1 MRLRFALSALPFAAA
16 CHGAP
21 AAATDASAMASPPDP
36 VAPRPQVQLTWRL
49 FETRRW
55 LDGDGQEHQSSIF
68 ELLIEGGQPSRVELG
83 RRESVGCVV
92 KDATDAPS
100 YLAGLECHAGV
111 HGEYAN
117 VSRPS
122 PGELRIEAF
131 GQDEGSADHEP
142 PRTPSRPSRTSPT
155 AASVRIPIGS
165 DVVVDR
171 ELARIPG
178 DAPPRQRLPWPHA
191 APLPSTTESA
201 HF

>member
-1 MRLRFALSALPFAAA
+1 MRLRFALSALPFAVA

-21 AAATDASAMASPPDP
+21 AAATDASAMASPLDP
-36 VAPRPQVQLTWRL
+36 LARRPQVQLTWRL
-49 FETRRW
+49 FETLRW

-100 YLAGLECHAGV
+100 YLAGLECHAGA

-131 GQDEGSADHEP
+131 GQNERSADHEP
-142 PRTPSRPSRTSPT
+142 LRTPFRTSPT

-171 ELARIPG
+171 ELARIPD

-191 APLPSTTESA
+191 LPLPSTTENA

>member
-21 AAATDASAMASPPDP
+21 PTATDASPMASAPDP
-36 VAPRPQVQLTWRL
+36 LAPRPQVQLTWRL
-49 FETRRW
+49 FETLRW

-83 RRESVGCVV
+83 RRESFGCVV
-92 KDATDAPS
+92 RDAIDRPP
-100 YLAGLECHAGV
+100 YLAGLECHSGA
-111 HGEYAN
+111 HGEFAN

-142 PRTPSRPSRTSPT
+142 PRAPSRTSPT
-155 AASVRIPIGS
+155 VATVRIPIGS
-165 DVVVDR
+165 DVTVDR
-171 ELARIPG
+171 ELARIPD

-191 APLPSTTESA
+191 VPLPSTTENA